1 MTVQEMYEA
10 LGSDYSALKAR
21 LASEKLIK
29 KLLVKYP
36 NDKNFG
42 QLEEG
47 MAEKD
52 YDKCFAAAHTIKGVA
67 SNLGFDRLFTVS
79 AKLSDSLKVKNYE
92 GVEEMF
98 ADVKAA
104 QEEVLKYIGETD
116 LEL

>member
-10 LGSDYSALKAR
+10 LGSDYNALKTR

-29 KLLVKYP
+29 KLLAKYP
-36 NDKNFG
+36 NDKNYG
-42 QLEEG
+42 MLEEG

-52 YDKCFAAAHTIKGVA
+52 FDKCFTAAHTIKGVA

-98 ADVKAA
+98 ADVKEA
-104 QEEVLKYIGETD
+104 QEEVLKYIAETD
-116 LEL
+116 LAL